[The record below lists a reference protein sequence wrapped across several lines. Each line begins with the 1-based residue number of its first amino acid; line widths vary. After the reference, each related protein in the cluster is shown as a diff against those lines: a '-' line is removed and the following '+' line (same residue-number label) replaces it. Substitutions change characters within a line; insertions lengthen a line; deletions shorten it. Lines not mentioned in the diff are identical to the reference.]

1 MERTGNN
8 NRPQDEI
15 KVPIDHEQI
24 DSEVVAEGESRVVR
38 KILRKIQEL
47 STNGTAP
54 DELLMQVLTPEE
66 VEERYQEILKSGDP
80 AILGLGEEFVRSY
93 AIRRAF
99 VARNKDKILGGV
111 YTTGHYYPHDTSTE
125 DTL

>member
-8 NRPQDEI
+8 NGSQDEI

-24 DSEVVAEGESRVVR
+24 DSDVVAEGESRVVR

-47 STNGTAP
+47 STSGSAP
-54 DELLMQVLTPEE
+54 DELLMQVLTTEE
-66 VEERYQEILKSGDP
+66 VWEKYQETLSSGDP
-80 AILGLGEEFVRSY
+80 AILGKGEEFVWTY

-99 VARNKDKILGGV
+99 VARYKDRILGGV

-125 DTL
+125 DIL